1 MPSVLVLGRN
11 AFFPL
16 HRKRTMTFLLRVLIA
31 GVLLSWFGLGVAA
44 QETTETRLDRLAGL
58 HDMTL
63 PDAWTTLY
71 VRQKILER
79 IRRHLGDA
87 GREERLG
94 PQWTQAAPEWQA
106 AERELSEVTWAAARA
121 DLPDATWF
129 RSRWRRA
136 AREVLSDREID
147 ALAAQLDSAPGPH
160 LAATMDWT
168 IAELVMTRLTFTD
181 RVRMDFPGTEREA
194 AAIQSVVQRKQDAMA
209 FDYGPHPWASL
220 FAWHDPGRKYFRDVG
235 FRIVT
240 DLNARMDAGLAAGKA
255 AFDREADRAEP
266 FIAAFRRRVGK
277 GTE

>member
-1 MPSVLVLGRN
+1 MPRVLVLGRHTI
-11 AFFPL
+11 FHP
-16 HRKRTMTFLLRVLIA
+16 HRKCTMTFLFRVLIGGLLVSWISLCAAA
-31 GVLLSWFGLGVAA
+31 G
-44 QETTETRLDRLAGL
+44 ETTETRLDRLAGL

-79 IRRHLGDA
+79 VRRHLGDA

-94 PQWTQAAPEWQA
+94 PQWTHAAPEWQA
-106 AERELSEVTWAAARA
+106 AERELSDAMWAAARA
-121 DLPDATWF
+121 DLPDTAWF

-136 AREVLSDREID
+136 AREVLNDREID
-147 ALAAQLDSAPGPH
+147 ALAAQLDSVPGPH

-194 AAIQSVVQRKQDAMA
+194 AAIQSVVQSKQDAMA
-209 FDYGPHPWASL
+209 FDYGPYPWAAL

-240 DLNARMDAGLAAGKA
+240 DLNARMDAGFAAGKA
-255 AFDREADRAEP
+255 AFDREATRVDP